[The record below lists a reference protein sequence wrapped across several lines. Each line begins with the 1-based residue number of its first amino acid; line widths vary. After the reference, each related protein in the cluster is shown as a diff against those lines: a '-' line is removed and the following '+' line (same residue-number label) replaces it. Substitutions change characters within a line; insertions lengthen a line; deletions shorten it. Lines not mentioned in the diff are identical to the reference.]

1 MRRQHSTTAAALLA
15 VFTITGAT
23 AAWAQEAD
31 QETRR
36 RSHERAARADSQD
49 RADRGTR
56 SGTAVRRSEPRSDTR
71 NDGDRAARNQGSAQD
86 IGRQQGSRN
95 SGSGRY
101 GDDWRVNGGGSYGG
115 YDNRNRGNH
124 RNDYR
129 YDNRY
134 DYRNDGRYGN
144 GRYDDRYYGQG
155 RYPYYGGRYDGP
167 YAWRNHIRFGLGIS
181 VFAGSPFRFHFSY
194 GWRAPFAYHYPMRSG
209 IAYGGMAFVVDPPQT
224 QVFVDGVYVGLAG
237 DFRGQPVPIAAGY
250 RRIELY
256 APGYEPIGFNVNV
269 LPGQVIPYQG
279 RLYGAGHYG
288 Y

>member
-1 MRRQHSTTAAALLA
+1 MLVIFSM
-15 VFTITGAT
+15 TGAS
-23 AAWAQEAD
+23 AARAQEAE

-36 RSHERAARADSQD
+36 RSHERAARAESQD
-49 RADRGTR
+49 RSDRGTR
-56 SGTAVRRSEPRSDTR
+56 SGSAVRRSEPQSDAGR
-71 NDGDRAARNQGSAQD
+71 NDADRSARNQGSSQGT
-86 IGRQQGSRN
+86 GRQQDSRN
-95 SGSGRY
+95 NGSGRY
-101 GDDWRVNGGGSYGG
+101 DDDWRVNRGGSYGG
-115 YDNRNRGNH
+115 YDNRNRGND

-134 DYRNDGRYGN
+134 DNRNRGNDRNDYRYGGGYGYN
-144 GRYDDRYYGQG
+144 GNNRYYGYG
-155 RYPYYGGRYDGP
+155 NHPYYGGRYDGP

-256 APGYEPIGFNVNV
+256 ASGYEPIGFNVNV
-269 LPGQVIPYQG
+269 LPGQVIPYRGQ
-279 RLYGAGHYG
+279 LYGAGYYG